1 MAVKCF
7 PSRGSGNT
15 KFLVGKNVTSRVV
28 RSGIRNYR
36 KSPLQLRFWE
46 MNNSFKLTRHSR
58 AQFVAAPFGGLL
70 QSPCQNCG
78 RTGRTLGTAPAADH
92 FPANLL
98 RVAEG
103 KARHPFLRAAA
114 ALRPPETRRE
124 VWRDTAASILSILI
138 RS

>member
-1 MAVKCF
+1 MQLIREHLSSSPVIDLICRASECIDCSD
-7 PSRGSGNT
+7 P
-15 KFLVGKNVTSRVV
+15 
-28 RSGIRNYR
+28 RSFH
-36 KSPLQLRFWE
+36 SQ
-46 MNNSFKLTRHSR
+46 LTRRSR
-58 AQFVAAPFGGLL
+58 AQFVAAPFTGLL

-92 FPANLL
+92 FPANLS
-98 RVAEG
+98 RVAER
-103 KARHPFLRAAA
+103 KARHPLLRAPA

>member
-1 MAVKCF
+1 MTFKDIHRKVVVET
-7 PSRGSGNT
+7 SGP
-15 KFLVGKNVTSRVV
+15 VGKNVTSRVV
-28 RSGIRNYR
+28 HSGISTYG

-46 MNNSFKLTRHSR
+46 MNDSLKLSRHSR
-58 AQFVAAPFGGLL
+58 AQFVAAPFTSLL

-78 RTGRTLGTAPAADH
+78 RTGRTLGTAPAAGH
-92 FPANLL
+92 FPANPL

-124 VWRDTAASILSILI
+124 VCRDTAASILSIL
-138 RS
+138 

>member
-1 MAVKCF
+1 MTFKGIHQKVVVETSV
-7 PSRGSGNT
+7 P
-15 KFLVGKNVTSRVV
+15 VGRNVTSRVV
-28 RSGIRNYR
+28 RGIRNYG
-36 KSPLQLRFWE
+36 KSLLQLIRGAPFQ
-46 MNNSFKLTRHSR
+46 SR
-58 AQFVAAPFGGLL
+58 AQFVAAPFAGLL

-92 FPANLL
+92 FPANPL

-103 KARHPFLRAAA
+103 KARHYFCAR
-114 ALRPPETRRE
+114 RPLCGRETRRE